1 MYRNIFYIAP
11 WEEEVT
17 GFSEDSLSSIMF
29 AAACKYATHYVHA
42 VSKPSKLYEPL
53 LKFLMMS
60 SVNNSL
66 DKTQQRTLLVL
77 QSP

>member
-1 MYRNIFYIAP
+1 MYRNIFYTAP
-11 WEEEVT
+11 WEEEAT

-29 AAACKYATHYVHA
+29 AAACKHATHYLYA

-60 SVNNSL
+60 SVNNSV
-66 DKTQQRTLLVL
+66 DKTQQQTVLIL